1 MLSYLLKTL
10 SRGLGL
16 TITGSRS
23 VLTHCSVSALQRLLP
38 WHSLLFN
45 TQCLSLSQLLKLN
58 ATNWLNQQSL
68 VKWLK
73 RQHLSLTVLEA
84 RKSEMK
90 AIANLVS
97 GESPLPGSETASSPC
112 VLTWWKGLRSSWG
125 SLLYGYRF
133 HSWGLHPHDLISPR
147 RPQH

>member
-23 VLTHCSVSALQRLLP
+23 VLTHCSVSDLQRLLP

-45 TQCLSLSQLLKLN
+45 TQCLSLSWLLKLN
-58 ATNWLNQQSL
+58 ATNWPNQQSL

-73 RQHLSLTVLEA
+73 WHLSLTVLEA
-84 RKSEMK
+84 GRSKMK
-90 AIANLVS
+90 VLGDLMS
-97 GESPLPGSETASSPC
+97 GESPFPGSERTSFPC
-112 VLTWWKGLRSSWG
+112 VLTWWKRLRSSWG
-125 SLLYGYRF
+125 SLLYQCRF
-133 HSWGLHPHDLISPR
+133 YSWGLHPHDLISPR